1 MACVSDRRCP
11 SVCLPSS
18 LREEVARFLSFYC
31 KSPAPLQ
38 AENVSSPSSALPR
51 PRPPASGRPEGRWV
65 AICLSL
71 HSDLFLSGIRDTPP
85 SFSLILG
92 TSGWGIISAPCVLWP
107 RFASTPSGKTL

>member
-51 PRPPASGRPEGRWV
+51 PSALVPQLLAGQRGGGLRSAFHSV
-65 AICLSL
+65 LIC
-71 HSDLFLSGIRDTPP
+71 F
-85 SFSLILG
+85 
-92 TSGWGIISAPCVLWP
+92 
-107 RFASTPSGKTL
+107 